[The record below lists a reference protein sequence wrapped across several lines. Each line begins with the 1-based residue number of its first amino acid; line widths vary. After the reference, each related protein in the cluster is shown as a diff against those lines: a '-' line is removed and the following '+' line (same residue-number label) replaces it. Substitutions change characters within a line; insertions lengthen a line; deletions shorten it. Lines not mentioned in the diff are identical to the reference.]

1 LLRKAGQARNWG
13 HLFFQFDGRVNR
25 AKFWIAAL
33 IFAAINVVLAILGY
47 VMDQSVVFQA
57 LNSMLGIVILISSIA
72 VGVKRLHDRNKSGWY
87 LLLFYLVPSILV
99 VIGVLIGA
107 FVEDSTIIATVLGLL
122 AFAIGVWA
130 FVEMGCLRGTI
141 GVNQYGPDPVAP
153 ATIPPVRLP
162 T

>member
-1 LLRKAGQARNWG
+1 MNWG
-13 HLFFQFDGRVNR
+13 QLFFNFNGRVNR

-33 IFAAINVVLAILGY
+33 IFAAINVVMAVLDY
-47 VMDQSVVFQA
+47 VTDQSVVFQA
-57 LNSMLGIVILISSIA
+57 LNGMLSIVILISSIA

>member
-1 LLRKAGQARNWG
+1 MDWG
-13 HLFFQFDGRVNR
+13 HLFFKFDGRVNR
-25 AKFWIAAL
+25 ARFWIAAL
-33 IFAAINVVLAILGY
+33 VFAVINVVLAILGY
-47 VMDQSVVFQA
+47 VTDQSVVFQA
-57 LNSMLGIVILISSIA
+57 LNSMLGIVILIASIA

-87 LLLFYLVPSILV
+87 LLLFYLVPSMLV

-107 FVEDSTIIATVLGLL
+107 FMEDSTIIATVLGLL
-122 AFAIGVWA
+122 ALAIGVWA

-141 GVNQYGPDPVAP
+141 GINQYGPDPVAP

>member
-1 LLRKAGQARNWG
+1 MNWG
-13 HLFFQFDGRVNR
+13 HLFFKFDGRVNR

-47 VMDQSVVFQA
+47 VTDQSVVFQA

-130 FVEMGCLRGTI
+130 FVEMGCLRGTV

>member
-1 LLRKAGQARNWG
+1 MNWG
-13 HLFFQFDGRVNR
+13 NLFFNFDGRANR
-25 AKFWIAAL
+25 RKFWIAVL
-33 IFAAINVVLAILGY
+33 VFVAIKVVLAILDY
-47 VMDQSVVFQA
+47 ATDQSGILQA
-57 LNSMLGIVILISSIA
+57 LNSMLNIVMLVVAIA

-87 LLLFYLVPSILV
+87 LLLFYFVP
-99 VIGVLIGA
+99 GVLVTICYE
-107 FVEDSTIIATVLGLL
+107 FRLFREDTSVIPTLLWLL
-122 AFAIGVWA
+122 AFAVGVWT

>member
-1 LLRKAGQARNWG
+1 MDWG
-13 HLFFQFDGRVNR
+13 HLFFKFDGRVNR
-25 AKFWIAAL
+25 ARFWIAAL
-33 IFAAINVVLAILGY
+33 VFAVINVVLAILGY
-47 VMDQSVVFQA
+47 MMDQSVAFQA
-57 LNSMLGIVILISSIA
+57 LNSMLGIVILIASIA

-107 FVEDSTIIATVLGLL
+107 FMEDSAIIATVLGLL

>member
-1 LLRKAGQARNWG
+1 LLRKAGQAMNWG

-87 LLLFYLVPSILV
+87 LLLFYLVPSMLV

-107 FVEDSTIIATVLGLL
+107 LVEDSTIIATVLGLL

>member
-1 LLRKAGQARNWG
+1 VVYAVM
-13 HLFFQFDGRVNR
+13 LFLD
-25 AKFWIAAL
+25 
-33 IFAAINVVLAILGY
+33 Y
-47 VMDQSVVFQA
+47 VTDQSVIFQA
-57 LNSMLGIVILISSIA
+57 LNGMLGIVMLIAGIA

-87 LLLFYLVPSILV
+87 LLLFYLVPSMLV

-141 GVNQYGPDPVAP
+141 GVNQYGSDPVAP

>member
-1 LLRKAGQARNWG
+1 MNWG
-13 HLFFQFDGRVNR
+13 HLFFKFDGRVNR

-33 IFAAINVVLAILGY
+33 IFAAINVVLAVVGY
-47 VMDQSVVFQA
+47 VTDQSAVFQA

-72 VGVKRLHDRNKSGWY
+72 VGIKRLHDRNKSGWY

-122 AFAIGVWA
+122 ALAIGVWA
-130 FVEMGCLRGTI
+130 FIEMGCLRGTI

>member
-1 LLRKAGQARNWG
+1 MNWG
-13 HLFFQFDGRVNR
+13 HLFFQFDGRVSR

-72 VGVKRLHDRNKSGWY
+72 VGVKRLHDRNKS
-87 LLLFYLVPSILV
+87 VPSILV

-130 FVEMGCLRGTI
+130 FVEMGCLRGTV
-141 GVNQYGPDPVAP
+141 GVNRYGPDPIAP

>member
-1 LLRKAGQARNWG
+1 MDWG
-13 HLFFQFDGRVNR
+13 HLFFKFDGRVNR
-25 AKFWIAAL
+25 AKFWIAVL
-33 IFAAINVVLAILGY
+33 IFAAINVVLAIVGY

-87 LLLFYLVPSILV
+87 LLLFYLVPSVLV

-122 AFAIGVWA
+122 AFAIAVWA
-130 FVEMGCLRGTI
+130 FIEMGCLRGTI
-141 GVNQYGPDPVAP
+141 GINQYGPDPVAP

>member
-1 LLRKAGQARNWG
+1 MNWG

-47 VMDQSVVFQA
+47 VTDQSTVFQA

-107 FVEDSTIIATVLGLL
+107 FAEDSTIIATVLGLL

-130 FVEMGCLRGTI
+130 FIEMGCLRGTI

>member
-1 LLRKAGQARNWG
+1 MDWG
-13 HLFFQFDGRVNR
+13 HLFFKFDGRVNR

-33 IFAAINVVLAILGY
+33 IFAAINVVLAVLGY

-87 LLLFYLVPSILV
+87 LLLFYLVPSVLV

-122 AFAIGVWA
+122 AFAIAVWA
-130 FVEMGCLRGTI
+130 FIEMGCLRGTI
-141 GVNQYGPDPVAP
+141 GINQYGPDPVAP

>member
-1 LLRKAGQARNWG
+1 MNWG

-47 VMDQSVVFQA
+47 MMDQSVAFQA

-107 FVEDSTIIATVLGLL
+107 FMEDSTIIATVLGLL

-141 GVNQYGPDPVAP
+141 GINQYGPDPVAP

>member
-1 LLRKAGQARNWG
+1 MGWG
-13 HLFFQFDGRVNR
+13 HLFFSFDGRANR
-25 AKFWIAAL
+25 ARFWIAGL
-33 IFAAINVVLAILGY
+33 IFAVIYAVMTIIDY
-47 VMDQSVVFQA
+47 VTDQSVVFQA
-57 LNSMLGIVILISSIA
+57 LNGMLIIVILIASIA

-87 LLLFYLVPSILV
+87 LLLFYLVPSMLV

-141 GVNQYGPDPVAP
+141 GVNQYGSDPVAP
-153 ATIPPVRLP
+153 TTIPPVRLP

>member
-1 LLRKAGQARNWG
+1 MNWG
-13 HLFFQFDGRVNR
+13 QLFFNFNGRVNR

-33 IFAAINVVLAILGY
+33 IFAAINVVMAVLDY
-47 VMDQSVVFQA
+47 VTDQSVVFQS
-57 LNSMLGIVILISSIA
+57 LNGMLSIVILISSIA

-87 LLLFYLVPSILV
+87 LLLFYLVPSVLV

-130 FVEMGCLRGTI
+130 FIEMGCLRGTI